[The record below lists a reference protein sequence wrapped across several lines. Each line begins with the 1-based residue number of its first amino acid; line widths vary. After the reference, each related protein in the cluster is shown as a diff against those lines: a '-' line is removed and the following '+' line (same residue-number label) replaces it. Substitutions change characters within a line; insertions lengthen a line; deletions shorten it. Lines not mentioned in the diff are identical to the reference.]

1 MTKRESLIQQ
11 AEQYIANHDPLC
23 TDRAGVMVDFATSL
37 QAAPPTDDIKAVFAH
52 WQNQHAKPA
61 SKLDAKRTSRIRT
74 ALKTFDVEQLCLAID
89 GALKDSWLM
98 GKDEKSAGKKYNGIE
113 TILRDAGQIERL
125 IDLAG
130 PRRTAR
136 VVKPAWDFPLVQV
149 GEVIKDGR

>member
-1 MTKRESLIQQ
+1 MTPLEKAWEQVKDETNHKRTWFERGF
-11 AEQYIANHDPLC
+11 E
-23 TDRAGVMVDFATSL
+23 AGLAAS
-37 QAAPPTDDIKAVFAH
+37 APAPPTDDIKAVFAH